1 MAPETKNTKMK
12 TQDDMELPKK
22 TQDDTK
28 LKAVSNLFKKPA
40 PPAGRATKAKKQDTK
55 NKPNLPQVLGSQM
68 KDSWKKKSSESS
80 QAAKPRI
87 SKEKKSGEASQA
99 TKPRIS
105 KEKKS
110 GEASQATKPRI
121 SKMKKSG
128 KASQT
133 AKPRVPKLII
143 TTKQIQHFFGL
154 KDFPVI
160 INQRNQKIWED
171 KEKFREFYLPL
182 VYIFNPGVH
191 LLLIETYMEAK
202 WREVMAWNQ
211 QESEEPT
218 NRTLGSKTGDC
229 QKNKTEAECSDLQ
242 TDSPSD
248 EMRKRSLRSSSE
260 SEQELSSDV
269 DKEEEETS
277 RPEERSD
284 QKDDI
289 GGEKKRKASEEPENE
304 RPAKRLLIVD
314 ETLPTSEDASENN
327 NSKPSGKV
335 KMLGPKSKRNTEG
348 PVEKPK
354 KKLLGPKSKRKSY
367 VDSDEEDNLSE
378 EHLKKEEMM
387 DQKVQQLATVFFRK
401 KKPPKCNIN
410 LTSLF
415 QSPLCRAGCGHCDEV
430 GQYQIDLVDFDLTSQ
445 VVSMECT
452 ACKWTTVRQMTLTTK
467 VVD

>member
-1 MAPETKNTKMK
+1 
-12 TQDDMELPKK
+12 
-22 TQDDTK
+22 
-28 LKAVSNLFKKPA
+28 
-40 PPAGRATKAKKQDTK
+40 
-55 NKPNLPQVLGSQM
+55 
-68 KDSWKKKSSESS
+68 
-80 QAAKPRI
+80 
-87 SKEKKSGEASQA
+87 
-99 TKPRIS
+99 
-105 KEKKS
+105 
-110 GEASQATKPRI
+110 
-121 SKMKKSG
+121 
-128 KASQT
+128 
-133 AKPRVPKLII
+133 
-143 TTKQIQHFFGL
+143 
-154 KDFPVI
+154 
-160 INQRNQKIWED
+160 
-171 KEKFREFYLPL
+171 
-182 VYIFNPGVH
+182 
-191 LLLIETYMEAK
+191 
-202 WREVMAWNQ
+202 
-211 QESEEPT
+211 
-218 NRTLGSKTGDC
+218 
-229 QKNKTEAECSDLQ
+229 
-242 TDSPSD
+242 
-248 EMRKRSLRSSSE
+248 MRKRSLRSSSE
-260 SEQELSSDV
+260 SEQEPSSDV
-269 DKEEEETS
+269 DKEGEETS

-415 QSPLCRAGCGHCDEV
+415 QSSLCRAACGHCDEV
-430 GQYQIDLVDFDLTSQ
+430 GQYQIHLVDFDLTSK

-452 ACKWTTVRQMTLTTK
+452 ACRWTTVRQMTFTTK
-467 VVD
+467 VVG